1 MVGVGSGP
9 FGEGRDGARLRG
21 GLRPGGPVPPEGYG
35 GVGTQRSCW
44 GSRAR
49 WCSWRRGGPRCW
61 REGSQAGAAPPL
73 LPALLQIVQQ
83 AAEGWR
89 RGARGLRARPAAKGW
104 ERARRALRRP
114 WRQWCPRARK
124 RGRRYGERAGTLA
137 PRSWEAAGRPWPA
150 RHLAAACRSH
160 KEVGAAVRA
169 AHLRAGLRHER
180 IRCLHRFETGWAE
193 EFHRRPSRERNC
205 C

>member
-1 MVGVGSGP
+1 MIRVGSGP
-9 FGEGRDGARLRG
+9 FGEGCGGARLRG
-21 GLRPGGPVPPEGYG
+21 GRWPRGPVPPEGYG
-35 GVGTQRSCW
+35 GVGTQWRCG

-49 WCSWRRGGPRCW
+49 WCSWGRGGPACW

-89 RGARGLRARPAAKGW
+89 GGGRGPWTSYAAEGW

-160 KEVGAAVRA
+160 KEVGAAARA
-169 AHLRAGLRHER
+169 AHLRAGLRHKR
-180 IRCLHRFETGWAE
+180 IRRLNRFETGWAE
-193 EFHRRPSRERNC
+193 ELHRRPGREHLRC
-205 C
+205 